1 MALSLGAE
9 GIEYLEPGH
18 FQTFLSYRWLTSSDG
33 YIGTD
38 KWDHHLKGD
47 PQPGDYA
54 TQIGARIKVHS
65 LDWNLTYALSKRF
78 SLSATLPF
86 VEGTVKSKFEHLEGA
101 PHAHHKTHA
110 SGIGDFRLTANA
122 WLWDPDVAQKGN
134 VSLSLGVKTS
144 TGDDQVT
151 DTFYQPRNPGAC
163 RVGQDGKARCPVDI
177 AIQPGDGG
185 WGLVLEMQ
193 AFRNLLERTY
203 FYATAF
209 YLANPRE
216 TNTAN
221 AQNQR
226 ADLIGLDN
234 SIPDQY
240 QGRLGL
246 SYLLWPHQGLAF
258 SLGARIDGINQR
270 DLIGRSDGFRRPG
283 YSIYVEPGLI
293 LSRGKTTFSLYVPVL
308 AAANRQLSVPDKE
321 FFRGDDHPPGPHK
334 YAGAFAD
341 YLVLFSVSRRF

>member
-9 GIEYLEPGH
+9 GAEYLDRGQ
-18 FQTFLSYRWLTSSDG
+18 FQSFLSYRWLTADTG
-33 YIGTD
+33 YVGAHE
-38 KWDHHLKGD
+38 WDEYD
-47 PQPGDYA
+47 E
-54 TQIGARIKVHS
+54 IVGADMKIHS

-78 SLSATLPF
+78 SLSATQPF
-86 VEGTVKSKFEHLEGA
+86 VYGRLKSRFEHQDGSR
-101 PHAHHKTHA
+101 HTTHA

-134 VSLSLGVKTS
+134 VSLSFGFKAP
-144 TGDDQVT
+144 TGDEQVT
-151 DTFYQPRNPGAC
+151 DTFYQPRNPEAC
-163 RVGQDGKARCPVDI
+163 RTGQDGKARCPVDI

-185 WGLVLEMQ
+185 WGLIVEMQ
-193 AFRNLLERTY
+193 AFRNVLERTY
-203 FYATAF
+203 LYASGF

-216 TNTAN
+216 TNTAK

-226 ADLIGLDN
+226 PDLIGLRN
-234 SIPDQY
+234 SVPDQY

-246 SYLLWPHQGLAF
+246 TYAVWPHQGLAV
-258 SLGARIDGINQR
+258 SLGARIDGITQR
-270 DLIGRSDGFRRPG
+270 DLIGGSDGFRRPG

-308 AAANRQLSVPDKE
+308 AAANRQKSVPDEE
-321 FFRGDDHPPGPHK
+321 FFGGPNGPPQPHI

-341 YLVLFSVSRRF
+341 YLITFSVSRRF